1 MKTKNIF
8 TTCLFFAATIAL
20 GACSEDKSD
29 KGGQSVVSDEEL
41 EVVIANYVDKTVLP
55 TYKDMSEKVTT
66 LKEKVDA
73 FLAEGTT
80 TSLNAAC
87 DAWRVARQPWE
98 RSEAFLFGPAEYE
111 SLDPSLDT
119 WPLDK
124 DGIDQMLA
132 SLDFEHIEGNT
143 EEAQNLR
150 GFHTLEYLLFDGG
163 NNKKPEN
170 ISKNEKA
177 YMAIVAK
184 LLKSDTDKLYKAW
197 KDGGTTECPTAF
209 AEEFKKHNTT
219 RFPSAATSINQI
231 IDGCRNIAGEVGDQ
245 KIGNPYSLYTSG
257 KKEEGILAVE
267 SWYSWNSLTDYY
279 DNIISIENS
288 YMGGREDIREEANSL
303 HALVA
308 SIDPTVDSRIQ
319 KAIKETINA
328 INDIPAP
335 FRNHLD
341 SKTEIEAA
349 QTACAEL
356 DRALLA
362 IKATLQID

>member
-8 TTCLFFAATIAL
+8 YSLLVAGLSFT
-20 GACSEDKSD
+20 ACSENTSNNDDS
-29 KGGQSVVSDEEL
+29 SIVTEEQMD
-41 EVVIANYVDKTVLP
+41 VVIANYVDKTVLP
-55 TYKDMSEKVTT
+55 TYKDMVEKVGV

-73 FLAEGTT
+73 FVSDGTAA
-80 TSLNAAC
+80 SLNAAC
-87 DAWRVARQPWE
+87 DAWRTAREPWE
-98 RSEAFLFGPAEYE
+98 RSEAFLFGPADYE

-124 DGIDQMLA
+124 DGIDQMLQT
-132 SLDFEHIEGNT
+132 LDFDQIQGNT
-143 EEAQNLR
+143 DEAQNLR

-163 NNKKPEN
+163 SNKRPEN
-170 ISKNEKA
+170 VTANEKA
-177 YMAIVAK
+177 YMSIVAR

-197 KDGGTTECPTAF
+197 NEGGTSECPTAF
-209 AEEFKKHNTT
+209 GEEFKKHNTT

-231 IDGCRNIAGEVGDQ
+231 IDGCRDIAGEVGDQ
-245 KIGNPYSLYTSG
+245 KIGNPYTLYTSG
-257 KKEEGILAVE
+257 KKEEGVLAVE
-267 SWYSWNSLTDYY
+267 SWYSWNSLTDYT

-288 YMGGREDIREEANSL
+288 YMGGREDIREEENSL

-308 SIDPTVDSRIQ
+308 SISPTVDTRVRNAIQ
-319 KAIKETINA
+319 AAIEA
-328 INDIPAP
+328 INDIPAQ

-341 SKTEIEAA
+341 SKTEIEAE
-349 QTACAEL
+349 QEACAEL

>member
-8 TTCLFFAATIAL
+8 YSLLVAGLSFT
-20 GACSEDKSD
+20 ACSENNSNDDDS
-29 KGGQSVVSDEEL
+29 SIVTEEQMD
-41 EVVIANYVDKTVLP
+41 VVIANYVDKTVLP
-55 TYKDMSEKVTT
+55 TYKDMVEKVGV

-73 FLAEGTT
+73 FVSDGTAA
-80 TSLNAAC
+80 SLNAAC
-87 DAWRVARQPWE
+87 DAWRTAREPWE
-98 RSEAFLFGPAEYE
+98 RSEAFLFGPADYE

-124 DGIDQMLA
+124 DGIDQMLQT
-132 SLDFEHIEGNT
+132 LDFDQIQGNT
-143 EEAQNLR
+143 DEAQNLR

-163 NNKKPEN
+163 SNKRPEN
-170 ISKNEKA
+170 VTANEKA
-177 YMAIVAK
+177 YMSIVAR

-197 KDGGTTECPTAF
+197 NEGGTSECPTAF
-209 AEEFKKHNTT
+209 GEEFKKHNTT

-231 IDGCRNIAGEVGDQ
+231 IDGCRDIVGEVGDQ
-245 KIGNPYSLYTSG
+245 KIGNPYTLYTSG
-257 KKEEGILAVE
+257 KKEEGVLAVE
-267 SWYSWNSLTDYY
+267 SWYSWNSLTDYT

-288 YMGGREDIREEANSL
+288 YMGGREDIREEENSL

-308 SIDPTVDSRIQ
+308 SISPTVDTRVRNAIQ
-319 KAIKETINA
+319 AAIEA

-349 QTACAEL
+349 QEACAEL

>member
-8 TTCLFFAATIAL
+8 YSALMAAAL
-20 GACSEDKSD
+20 VVACSEDNSD
-29 KGGQSVVSDEEL
+29 KGSPTAVTDEQMD
-41 EVVIANYVDKTVLP
+41 VVIANYVDKTVLP
-55 TYKDMSEKVTT
+55 TYKDMAEKVGT

-73 FLAEGTT
+73 FLNDGTA

-98 RSEAFLFGPAEYE
+98 RSEAFLFGPADYE

-124 DGIDQMLA
+124 DGIDQMLTT
-132 SLDFEHIEGNT
+132 LDFDQIQGNT

-163 NNKKPEN
+163 NNKKPEQ
-170 ISKNEKA
+170 ITQNEKA

-184 LLKSDTDKLYKAW
+184 LLKSDTDKFYKAW
-197 KDGGTTECPTAF
+197 KDGGTAECPTAF

-219 RFPSAATSINQI
+219 RFPSAATSVDQI
-231 IDGCRNIAGEVGDQ
+231 IDGCRDIAGEVGDQ

-257 KKEEGILAVE
+257 QKEEGVLAVE
-267 SWYSWNSLTDYY
+267 SWYSWNSLTDYT

-288 YMGGREDIREEANSL
+288 YMGGQEGIREEESSL

-308 SIDPTVDSRIQ
+308 SIDPTVDTRV
-319 KAIKETINA
+319 KNAIKNAIEA

-349 QTACAEL
+349 QSACAEL